1 MEFDD
6 EKTREGT
13 GCQFLAMESR
23 DEMQTREI
31 CEVVEFRGNNM
42 AHNHQSEKTRY
53 KQLGTEGNYKNSKFN
68 WLMTRRREKKQL
80 QKCWRKGKENLGWT
94 ATILWTGSKPKLD
107 FDESSTNMAKSGRKI
122 PLLRSDQISLGR
134 SSNFR

>member
-1 MEFDD
+1 
-6 EKTREGT
+6 
-13 GCQFLAMESR
+13 
-23 DEMQTREI
+23 
-31 CEVVEFRGNNM
+31 M
-42 AHNHQSEKTRY
+42 AHTHQSEKSRY
-53 KQLGTEGNYKNSKFN
+53 KQLGTEGDYKNSKFN

-122 PLLRSDQISLGR
+122 PLLRSDQIPLGR
-134 SSNFR
+134 SSAKLQMRAEMATELLASTCQNKDTLSNTLIIQDKFTCRE